1 MTNLQLT
8 EKQVNHH
15 CIIQQSSNLILTVGE
30 TAQEAVNEYNN
41 TYQEEKTVSDFS
53 SSFHSTEDIILLPCT
68 KFLHDKALSSGD
80 ETSYFFNGFEI
91 DSYIETI
98 EDFDDADTALSS
110 EYSESSPCHV
120 FFDSYSNIFNLKEFL
135 LETAV
140 NYHSALEYDDVSNI
154 ALELD
159 AHFEDES
166 TQDYD
171 HVVFA
176 KCTESNDY
184 PEGEF
189 KLDGESYYT
198 LSFSRSDAV
207 LILKK

>member
-1 MTNLQLT
+1 MNAQQKANQLD
-8 EKQVNHH
+8 HH

-30 TAQEAVNEYNN
+30 TAQEAVTEYNN
-41 TYQEEKTVSDFS
+41 TYQEEKTVNSFS
-53 SSFHSTEDIILLPCT
+53 SSFHGNDDIILLPCT

-80 ETSYFFNGFEI
+80 ETSYFYNGFEI
-91 DSYIETI
+91 DSYIETV
-98 EDFDDADTALSS
+98 EDFDDADTALST
-110 EYSESSPCHV
+110 EYSESSPCYV
-120 FFDSYSNIFNLKEFL
+120 FFDSYSNIFNFKEFL

-140 NYHSALEYDDVSNI
+140 NYDCPLEYDDISNI
-154 ALELD
+154 TLELE

-184 PEGEF
+184 PQGEF